1 MPCNLVVLNRVDL
14 GKASGPLLE
23 QAMKDLGFED
33 DYGSYRHRLTGAAVE
48 IRGSELVSKMP
59 RQELAKLA
67 NRVRVAYSKQV
78 LARTAAVTGWTVQP
92 TGKSTYVMRR
102 R

>member
-1 MPCNLVVLNRVDL
+1 MPCNLIVLNRVDL
-14 GKASGPLLE
+14 GKAAGPLLE
-23 QAMKDLGFED
+23 QAMKDLGFEKT
-33 DYGSYRHRLTGAAVE
+33 YGTRYRRAGVTVE
-48 IRGSELVSKMP
+48 IKGSELVSRMP

-67 NRVRVAYSKQV
+67 NRVRVGYSKRV
-78 LARTAAVTGWTVQP
+78 LARTAAVMGWTVQP